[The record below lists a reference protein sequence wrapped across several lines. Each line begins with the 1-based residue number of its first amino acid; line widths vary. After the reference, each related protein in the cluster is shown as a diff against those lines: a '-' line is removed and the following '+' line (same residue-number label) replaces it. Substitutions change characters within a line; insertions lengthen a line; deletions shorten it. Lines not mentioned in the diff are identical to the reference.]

1 MLRIFLIGYMGAG
14 KTTLGRELSGI
25 SKLSF
30 IDLDHFI
37 EGRYHKTIRQIF
49 EEESE
54 ATFREIEKKT
64 LHEVAEFE
72 DLILSTGGGTPCFF
86 DNMTYMNSVGT
97 TVYLKASPRALTER
111 IELCRHTRPAVRHLS
126 GDPLYIF
133 VSDALT
139 RRAPFYDQAQ
149 IIFDVER
156 LVTHR
161 DVRAAASQ
169 LWEIIRE
176 SCPS

>member
-1 MLRIFLIGYMGAG
+1 
-14 KTTLGRELSGI
+14 
-25 SKLSF
+25 
-30 IDLDHFI
+30 
-37 EGRYHKTIRQIF
+37 
-49 EEESE
+49 
-54 ATFREIEKKT
+54 
-64 LHEVAEFE
+64 
-72 DLILSTGGGTPCFF
+72 
-86 DNMTYMNSVGT
+86 MTYMNSVGT

-133 VSDALT
+133 VSDALA
-139 RRAPFYDQAQ
+139 RRTPFYDQAQ

-161 DVRAAASQ
+161 DVRAAATR